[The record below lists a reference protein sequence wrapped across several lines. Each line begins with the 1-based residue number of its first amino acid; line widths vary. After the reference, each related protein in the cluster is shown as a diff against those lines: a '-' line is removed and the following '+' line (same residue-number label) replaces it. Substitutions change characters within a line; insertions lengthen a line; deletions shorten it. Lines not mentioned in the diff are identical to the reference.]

1 MLPVRI
7 NELSITEDFFDPALN
22 PIRARVHIGMRVLN
36 YRDLGL
42 VSPGGAV
49 FMAHQLLKEA
59 MATIQGVST
68 LSGTASFSL
77 GTGLSV
83 TP

>member
-1 MLPVRI
+1 
-7 NELSITEDFFDPALN
+7 
-22 PIRARVHIGMRVLN
+22 MRVLN

-42 VSPGGAV
+42 LSPGGAV